1 MEVVC
6 PECFSV
12 IEIPPDGEEKPS
24 TCPKCGSPIAPEQDL
39 TVAGGAETQG
49 DRGPGGSTPQRRRT
63 VGRFQIL
70 RWLGRGSFGTVFEA
84 YDPELDRMVAL
95 KVPRRELPG
104 TSTESKRFIREA
116 RNASQL
122 HHSAIVPIFDL
133 GEVDGSAYIVSELIL
148 GSSLD
153 KVMAQRRFTFR
164 ESAQLVATVAEG
176 LEYAHQHN
184 VVHRDIKP
192 SNIMIDQNGGPRIM
206 DFGLA
211 LRPEGDVTLTM
222 DGQVLGTPAYMSPEQ
237 AAGKSHELDHRS
249 DIYSLG
255 TVLFELLTGERPFR
269 GNVQMMIRQLIFDE
283 PRNPRS
289 LNNYVPSDLETICLK
304 AIDKD
309 ASRRYQTAQELADDL
324 RRWLRSEPIRARRTG
339 GFGRAY
345 RWCRRNPSLAAMTG
359 TALVLLV
366 LTAVGSTSAFLWV
379 ASARNRERE
388 AGDRERDARIE
399 AERNLQAAR
408 RAVEEFAA
416 ISDNRLL
423 DEPGSQPLRRDLVS
437 TAMNYYQEFLS
448 QNRDSP
454 GLAAE
459 VAATHFRLW
468 QLHLSNGE
476 ADAAQTELEQGLA
489 VLEDLLARGPG
500 RRDLDPLA
508 VGLFRFPHYADRKA
522 IVAANPQR
530 RRDGLRRCL
539 AIWERLAQKHPDVA
553 GFQRDLAGFYFYMAE
568 TQSRTRDI
576 DVFRS
581 IGKSIEISKRLVAQH
596 PENAQYKRE
605 LSQFCSRCASYYGIL
620 DDLPHELEWQ
630 ERATAVDRLNPGP
643 YNRLAWRLAN
653 HHNPKL
659 RDAERAIVLAR
670 QAVEI
675 EPRDANYWNTLGAA
689 QCRAKHWRAAID
701 ALDKSMM
708 LRNGGDGFDW
718 YFAAIAYWG
727 LGEKSK
733 AEEFY
738 QKAEAWKEKEHI
750 TADELIG
757 IDQEAKTL
765 LAAAATS
772 R

>member
-1 MEVVC
+1 MQVVC

-12 IEIPPDGEEKPS
+12 IEFPRDSEAKPS
-24 TCPKCGSPIAPEQDL
+24 TCPKCGSPIASEPDL
-39 TVAGGAETQG
+39 TVAAGGETQG
-49 DRGPGGSTPQRRRT
+49 DRAPGDSTPQRPQK

-95 KVPRRELPG
+95 KVPRHELLA

-122 HHSAIVPIFDL
+122 HHPAIVPIFDL
-133 GEVDGSAYIVSELIL
+133 GEFDGQTYIVSELVRGL
-148 GSSLD
+148 SLE

-164 ESAQLVATVAEG
+164 ESAQLVAAICEG

-211 LRPEGDVTLTM
+211 LRLECDVTLTM

-237 AAGKSHELDHRS
+237 AAGKSHELDCRS

-255 TVLFELLTGERPFR
+255 SVLFELLTGERPFR
-269 GNVQMMIRQLIFDE
+269 GNIQMMMRQLIFDE

-289 LNNYVPSDLETICLK
+289 LNNYVPADLETICLK

-309 ASRRYQTAQELADDL
+309 ASRRYQTALELADDL
-324 RRWLRSEPIRARRTG
+324 GRWLRSEPIRARRTG
-339 GFGRAY
+339 SFGRAY
-345 RWCRRNPSLAAMTG
+345 RWCRRNPSLAVMTG
-359 TALVLLV
+359 MALVLLV
-366 LTAVGSTSAFLWV
+366 SIAVGSTTAALWI
-379 ASARNRERE
+379 AGAR
-388 AGDRERDARIE
+388 DRERDARIE
-399 AERNLQAAR
+399 ADRNLQAAR

-416 ISDNRLL
+416 ISENRLL

-454 GLAAE
+454 ALAAE

-476 ADAAQTELEQGLA
+476 ADAAQAALEQGLA

-508 VGLFRFPHYADRKA
+508 VGLFRFPHYADRK
-522 IVAANPQR
+522 VSVPPNPQR
-530 RRDGLRRCL
+530 RRDGLRRGL
-539 AIWERLAQKHPDVA
+539 AIWERLVQNHPDVA
-553 GFQRDLAGFYFYMAE
+553 GFQRDLAGFYYYMAE
-568 TQSRTRDI
+568 TQARTHDL

-581 IGKSIEISKRLVAQH
+581 IGKSIEISKRLVEQH

-605 LSQFCSRCASYYGIL
+605 LSQFCSKCASYYGIL
-620 DDLPHELEWQ
+620 DDLAHELEWQ

-653 HHNPKL
+653 HQNPKL

-670 QAVEI
+670 KAVEI

-738 QKAEAWKEKEHI
+738 HKAEAWKEKEHI